1 MITLY
6 HSSTQIVES
15 PDIQYSRECLDFGKG
30 FYLTT
35 IREQAVKYAERFIR
49 RGREAYINIY
59 ELDDDLSDYSK
70 KEFDAYDEDW
80 LDYVARCRKGISTEK
95 YDWISG
101 GIADDRVFNT
111 LDLYFANEISKEEAL
126 RRLIYEN
133 PNYQICILNQELLSK
148 HLHFKNAI
156 KL

>member
-1 MITLY
+1 MMTLY
-6 HSSTQIVES
+6 HSSTQIVEV

-35 IREQAVKYAERFIR
+35 ILDQAIKYAERFIR
-49 RGREAYINIY
+49 RGKEAYVNIY
-59 ELDDDLSDYSK
+59 EFDDDLSDYRK
-70 KEFDAYDEDW
+70 KEFIAYDEEW
-80 LDYVARCRKGISTEK
+80 LDYVAKCRKGINTEM

-111 LDLYFANEISKEEAL
+111 LDLYFASEISKEEAL
-126 RRLIYEN
+126 RRLVYEN
-133 PNYQICILNQELLSK
+133 PNHQICILNQELLSK

>member
-1 MITLY
+1 MMTLY
-6 HSSTQIVES
+6 HSSTQIVEI
-15 PDIQYSRECLDFGKG
+15 PDIQHSRECLDFGKG
-30 FYLTT
+30 FYLTSM
-35 IREQAVKYAERFIR
+35 REQAVKYAERFIR

-59 ELDDDLSDYSK
+59 EFDDDLSDYRK
-70 KEFDAYDEDW
+70 KEFIAYDEEW
-80 LDYVARCRKGISTEK
+80 LDYVAKCRKGINTEM

-111 LDLYFANEISKEEAL
+111 LDLYFASEISKEEAL

-133 PNYQICILNQELLSK
+133 PNHQICILNQELLSK

>member
-1 MITLY
+1 MMTLY
-6 HSSTQIVES
+6 HSSTQIVEV

-35 IREQAVKYAERFIR
+35 ILDQAIKYAERFIR
-49 RGREAYINIY
+49 RGREAYVNIY
-59 ELDDDLSDYSK
+59 EFDDDLSDYRK
-70 KEFDAYDEDW
+70 KEFIAYDEEW
-80 LDYVARCRKGISTEK
+80 LDYVAKCRKGINTEM

-111 LDLYFANEISKEEAL
+111 LDLYFASEISKEEAL
-126 RRLIYEN
+126 RRLVYEN
-133 PNYQICILNQELLSK
+133 PNHQICILNQELLSK